1 MKRLRF
7 LKPKRYFSKKHFLHF
22 IVNRVGGASKSFG
35 LYSKQLDPF
44 QPSVT
49 FYIETSHLLC
59 AAKQI
64 TGSQLVRR
72 VIPLPAPPSPATFSK
87 IPTFLEIQDVPTFH
101 RPNRKTKVLNDSF
114 NRLVYK
120 FYPQSI
126 FILEECLLKW

>member
-22 IVNRVGGASKSFG
+22 IVNRVGEASKSFG

-64 TGSQLVRR
+64 TGFGKEGHTT
-72 VIPLPAPPSPATFSK
+72 PPSPATFSK

-126 FILEECLLKW
+126 FILEEYLLKW